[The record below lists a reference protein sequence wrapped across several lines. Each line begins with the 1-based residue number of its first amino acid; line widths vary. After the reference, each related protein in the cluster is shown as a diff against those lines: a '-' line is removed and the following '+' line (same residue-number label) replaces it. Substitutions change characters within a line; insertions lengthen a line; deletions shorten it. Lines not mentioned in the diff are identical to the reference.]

1 MKRPSV
7 VGGFQISSSKRF
19 ANSVTNA
26 KECSM
31 KTGTSV
37 ISKISTFGRSICVG
51 MSVAMMTMPVTQV
64 SHAMPGNSQCTSG
77 QNNLL
82 VNGSFE
88 LTSNPNYSSAA
99 ELIDSIGRTAQGV
112 KFIDRHPDTDF
123 PGWFTTG
130 GIPLQQGGFSQG
142 GTLELGL
149 NGFLGFETPD
159 GEVFAELDGNNHN
172 QIISVTP
179 GQLLDWQFTHR
190 GRVGPD
196 TVSISLGPVDL
207 QSVIA
212 TVTTSNKAWVTHTG
226 QYQVPDNVDEIQLT
240 LTPVAAS
247 NGDIDSSHLLD
258 DVRLCVADGVPS
270 DPGPQQCTAT
280 SNLAL
285 NGSASQ
291 SSSWRGTR
299 FPANYAI
306 DGDLGNFTHTDLNQ
320 SPASWQVTLDED
332 SIIEQ
337 IVLHNRDNCCGSR
350 LRDITVTIINS
361 AGGVTYQSALLN
373 PENTLNSPAFI
384 TLNLPQS
391 VTGSIIEVQRTPDPD
406 LSGGGRGS
414 AETTVLSLG
423 EVQVNGC
430 ESTSPTAFVPDP
442 NKLYHIDNPAHGLR
456 LAATANS
463 EILESRSFNST
474 GVNTQWRFVQSATA
488 GLWHIQRAAGGS
500 TPRIRTV
507 LTTTPDM
514 QSTGSSGTWT
524 RFSITPNSSRPGTY
538 LLTVPLANT
547 ENQRLRLLSSG
558 ATDFSTNN
566 NTGNNPS
573 FVFTEVD

>member
-1 MKRPSV
+1 MK
-7 VGGFQISSSKRF
+7 I
-19 ANSVTNA
+19 
-26 KECSM
+26 
-31 KTGTSV
+31 GTSA
-37 ISKISTFGRSICVG
+37 ISKITTFGRSICVG
-51 MSVAMMTMPVTQV
+51 MSVAMISMPLSQA
-64 SHAMPGNSQCTSG
+64 SYAMSGNSQCTSG

-88 LTSNPNYSSAA
+88 LTSNPKYSSAA
-99 ELIDSIGRTAQGV
+99 ELIDSIGISFRGGAA
-112 KFIDRHPDTDF
+112 KFIDAHPDTDF
-123 PGWFTTG
+123 PGWFATG

-149 NGFLGFETPD
+149 SGFLDFQSPEGD
-159 GEVFAELDGNNHN
+159 VFAEMDGNNHN

-179 GQLLDWQFTHR
+179 GQLLDWEFTHR

-212 TVTTSNKAWVTHTG
+212 TVISSNDAWVTHTG

-247 NGDIDSSHLLD
+247 NGDMDSSHLLD
-258 DVRLCVADGVPS
+258 DVKLCVADGETS
-270 DPGPQQCTAT
+270 DPGTQQCNAT

-291 SSSWRGTR
+291 SSNWSGNL
-299 FPANYAI
+299 FPANNAI
-306 DGDLGNFTHTDLNQ
+306 DGNLGNFTHTDLNQ

-332 SIIEQ
+332 NVIEQ

-350 LRDITVTIINS
+350 LRDITVTILNS
-361 AGGVTYQSALLN
+361 AGGVSYQSALLN
-373 PENTLNSPAFI
+373 PENTLNSPAFL
-384 TLNLPQS
+384 TLNLPQP
-391 VTGSIIEVQRTPDPD
+391 VTGSVIQVQRTPDPD
-406 LSGGGRGS
+406 LSGGAGGP

-430 ESTSPTAFVPDP
+430 ALDGETEFVPDP

-456 LAATANS
+456 LAALANS
-463 EILESRSFNST
+463 EILESRPLTST
-474 GVNTQWRFVQSATA
+474 GVNTQWQFVQSPTS
-488 GLWHIQRAAGGS
+488 GLWHIQRAAGGN

-514 QSTGSSGTWT
+514 QSTDSSGDWT
-524 RFSITPNSSRPGTY
+524 RFSITPNPNRAGTY
-538 LLTVPLANT
+538 LLTVPMAT
-547 ENQRLRLLSSG
+547 TSNQRLRLLSSG
-558 ATDFSTNN
+558 VTDFGVNS

-573 FVFTEVD
+573 FVFVEVK